1 MAIADTKKLLLGL
14 GIFASGFVGLG
25 YQIVWT
31 KQLVAAIG
39 LETPAILAIVTA
51 FMGGFSIGAFTLDRF
66 IRQSNHPLRWLAG
79 LELLIGSWGAFSFY
93 SATQFFQ
100 IIDSATNALLDPQNS
115 VISFFG
121 ACLLFFLPS
130 TIAMGATL
138 PAMERAWRQWFNSKG
153 CVGLIYGINTA
164 GAAFGVLIVTFLI
177 IPAVGLQRSLI
188 TMCCVSFVIGFGL
201 LSCRKKIELKP
212 TLVRTTGIK
221 TQKFSPEFVRLGILG
236 LLGMSYQLLCVRVL
250 SQSLENTV
258 FTYASI
264 LSIYLLG
271 TSIGGIIFHR
281 LEKLNSKPNF
291 QSAVS
296 ISSSG
301 LVLLSLLIMPM
312 IPSLYKNLWAWANLV
327 PAKMFFSEIVIASS
341 ILLLPTIG
349 SGFLFASLIR
359 KSLRD
364 TSTIGIPLGYNLVGA
379 TVAPLLFCGLIPF
392 LGTRTLLLGVGLGF
406 LTIVNLKSWLRLWP
420 ALPAILA
427 LVFLTP
433 GKSALLGINENQAHG
448 RLIAEGIAGVVSVAT
463 EASGHK
469 RLEVNN
475 RFMMGSTQAAI
486 AERRQAHLPLLI
498 HPSPKQALFLGVG
511 TGITIGAAAAYPD
524 LKTDGVEL
532 LPEILDYLGEFS
544 AWNRYPYNNASIRLH
559 RMDARRFV
567 KQTDIRYDV
576 IVADVFHPAR
586 DGAGLLYTKEHF
598 EQIRTRLSDSGIFC
612 QWLPL
617 HQFDQTGLA
626 SLKATFQLVFPNTTF
641 WLLNA
646 TLSVPVIAFVGSI
659 EPIEIRNDRMNEIES
674 NKLLFEEL
682 KDSQLHTVN
691 RIMACFL
698 REAENSQVDDRSI
711 PINTDD
717 FQFVSYHAPLRKRQS
732 GQFDLLTGFLSPRS
746 SSSQQV
752 EPSNPIS
759 SWQSPW
765 TPYLNA
771 RDLYLK
777 GQLKEVEGDLI
788 TAIDYYLEGIQISPK
803 FTLGYS
809 RCISIA
815 MGLNATDTKK
825 AIHLL
830 KQLET
835 LRPAQS
841 LAKRLLD
848 RIQVTP

>member
-1 MAIADTKKLLLGL
+1 MAIGETKKLLLGL

-25 YQIVWT
+25 YQIIWT

-66 IRQSNHPLRWLAG
+66 IRQSNYPLRWLAG

-93 SATQFFQ
+93 IAPQFFQ
-100 IIDSATNALLDPQNS
+100 IIDSTTNPLLDPQES
-115 VISFFG
+115 VLSFFS
-121 ACLLFFLPS
+121 ACVLFFLPS
-130 TIAMGATL
+130 TVAMGATL
-138 PAMERAWRQWFNSKG
+138 PAMERAWRQLFDSKG
-153 CVGLIYGINTA
+153 CVGLVYGINTA
-164 GAAFGVLIVTFLI
+164 GAAFGVLIVTFSI
-177 IPAVGLQRSLI
+177 IPTVGLQRSLM
-188 TMCCVSFVIGFGL
+188 TMCCVSVVIGFGL
-201 LSCRKKIELKP
+201 LFCRKKIELQP
-212 TLVRTTGIK
+212 PLNQTTGFK
-221 TQKFSPEFVRLGILG
+221 PRRFSPEFVRLGILG

-281 LEKLNSKPNF
+281 IEKLNLKPNF
-291 QSAVS
+291 QSPVI

-312 IPSLYKNLWAWANLV
+312 IPSLYNNLWEWANMV
-327 PAKMFFSEIVIASS
+327 PAKMFISEIVIASS

-349 SGFLFASLIR
+349 TGFLFAALIR

-379 TVAPLLFCGLIPF
+379 TAAPLIFSGLIPI
-392 LGTRTLLLGVGLGF
+392 LGTKTLLLGVGLGF
-406 LTIVNLKSWLRLWP
+406 LILVNLKSWHRLWP
-420 ALPAILA
+420 ALPAVLG
-427 LVFLTP
+427 LVLLTP
-433 GKSALLGINENQAHG
+433 SKSALLGINENQVHG
-448 RLIAEGIAGVVSVAT
+448 RLTTEGIAGVVSVAAET
-463 EASGHK
+463 NGHK

-475 RFMMGSTQAAI
+475 RFMMGSTHAAI

-511 TGITIGAAAAYPD
+511 TGITLGAAAVYPE
-524 LKTDGVEL
+524 LRTDGVEL
-532 LPEILDYLGEFS
+532 LPEIIDYLGEFS
-544 AWNRYPYNNASIRLH
+544 SWNRYPYNNASIRLH

-586 DGAGLLYTKEHF
+586 DGAGLLYTREHF
-598 EQIRTRLSDSGIFC
+598 EQIKTRLSDSGIFC

-617 HQFDQTGLA
+617 HQFDQMGLS
-626 SLKATFQLVFPNTTF
+626 SLRATFQLVFSNTSF

-646 TLSVPVIAFVGSI
+646 TLGVPVIAFIGSI
-659 EPIEIRNDRMNEIES
+659 EPIEVRSDRMKELEAQT
-674 NKLLFEEL
+674 LLFEEL
-682 KDSQLHTVN
+682 KESQLHTVN
-691 RIMACFL
+691 RIMTCFL
-698 REAENSQVDDRSI
+698 QEAENPRFNDRSI

-717 FQFVSYHAPLRKRQS
+717 FQFVSYHAPLRQRQS
-732 GQFDLLTGFLSPRS
+732 EQFELLTGFLSTWSRS
-746 SSSQQV
+746 PQQD
-752 EPSNPIS
+752 EPSKPIS

-765 TPYLNA
+765 IPYLNA

-777 GQLKEVEGDLI
+777 GQLKEVEGDLV
-788 TAIDYYLEGIQISPK
+788 TAIEYYLEGIKISPK
-803 FTLGYS
+803 FTLGYA
-809 RCISIA
+809 RCVSIA

-825 AIHLL
+825 AISLL
-830 KQLET
+830 KQLEA
-835 LRPAQS
+835 LRPTQS
-841 LAKRLLD
+841 LANRLLD
-848 RIQVTP
+848 RIQTTQ